1 MKLRYKVTFEFDARP
16 PVTTEGVVRA
26 GRVHTCAHRAI
37 QQAQETLRPIGWTS
51 MVFVV
56 LERESDIRQDDG
68 LDHPHPV
75 DVAILG
81 GDPSL

>member
-1 MKLRYKVTFEFDARP
+1 MKLRYKVTFEFEARP

-37 QQAQETLRPIGWTS
+37 QQAQEALRPIGWTS

-56 LERESDIRQDDG
+56 LERESDVRQGESDQPD
-68 LDHPHPV
+68 PR
-75 DVAILG
+75 DVALLG
-81 GDPSL
+81 GEPSL